1 MVFFYLSLNV
11 NCVTRSMT
19 ALSINQEKMR
29 KIKNDLE
36 MDFMILQKWIHENH
50 MVLNPDK
57 CLYIVIGGDD
67 PTHKINLI
75 ILKLLVPMNK
85 NL

>member
-1 MVFFYLSLNV
+1 MG
-11 NCVTRSMT
+11 
-19 ALSINQEKMR
+19 

-36 MDFMILQKWIHENH
+36 MDFMILHKWIHENH

-57 CLYIVIGGDD
+57 CRYIVIGGDD
-67 PTHKINLI
+67 PTHKINFI